1 MKIVIF
7 NDELRS
13 EMQMYLML
21 SNLHDV
27 IVARDM
33 QDLLQ
38 VLDQT
43 EADLTFLDLTVRK
56 QNEDDPWDS
65 LSVAHQIRHRYPKLR
80 LIGIYD
86 QGDST
91 MPRQAQD
98 YGIKHFITRPIKNRE
113 LLQVIES

>member
-27 IVARDM
+27 VVARDM
-33 QDLLQ
+33 DDLLQ
-38 VLDQT
+38 LLDEQS
-43 EADLTFLDLTVRK
+43 ADLTFLDLTVRK
-56 QNEDDPWDS
+56 DDGGHQWDGLDFAS
-65 LSVAHQIRHRYPKLR
+65 QIRRLFPSLKLV
-80 LIGIYD
+80 GIYD

-91 MPRQAQD
+91 VPEKAEG
-98 YGIKHFITRPIKNRE
+98 YGITEFITRPIKNRE
-113 LLQVIES
+113 LLQVIDA

>member
-27 IVARDM
+27 MVAQDM
-33 QDLLQ
+33 EDLLQ
-38 VLDQT
+38 LLDQT

-56 QNEDDPWDS
+56 DDNAHRWDS
-65 LSVAHQIRHRYPKLR
+65 LDIVHQIRNRFPRLK

-86 QGDST
+86 HDDASVT
-91 MPRQAQD
+91 TLAED
-98 YGIKHFITRPIKNRE
+98 FGITDFITRPIKNRE
-113 LLQVIES
+113 LLQLIES

>member
-27 IVARDM
+27 VIAQDM
-33 QDLLQ
+33 EDLLQ
-38 VLDQT
+38 LLDQT
-43 EADLTFLDLTVRK
+43 DADLTFLDLTVRK
-56 QNEDDPWDS
+56 QDSGDRWDS
-65 LSVAHQIRHRYPKLR
+65 LDVASQIRRRFPQLK

-86 QGDST
+86 HDDSGVSL
-91 MPRQAQD
+91 QAAD
-98 YGIKHFITRPIKNRE
+98 YGITEFITRPIKNRE
-113 LLQVIES
+113 LLQLIED